1 MTLATTHFPL
11 QALCNYRTVPVVT
24 PFGRWH
30 HYVLFYPHREQ
41 GNECHWKATS
51 PTRERG
57 IPVMS
62 YFATPYQK
70 VTTLIP
76 IALSPSMTAWQ
87 RPAVSSTEA
96 CQTPAH

>member
-1 MTLATTHFPL
+1 MTRATTHFPL
-11 QALCNYRTVPVVT
+11 QALYNYRPVPVLT

-30 HYVLFYPHREQ
+30 HYVLFYPRREQ
-41 GNECHWKATS
+41 GNECHWNATS
-51 PTRERG
+51 STRESG
-57 IPVMS
+57 IPVTS
-62 YFATPYQK
+62 YFVTPYQK